1 MSTHPLNSY
10 VNLVIEPGENE
21 FIAIQ
26 RTLDSM
32 PCEDSTLLIPQKDQV
47 GLYQKPSKP
56 KLPLD
61 VQVYVGLLTVVGLYI
76 VFRFT
81 QK

>member
-1 MSTHPLNSY
+1 MST

-26 RTLDSM
+26 RTLDSV
-32 PCEDSTLLIPQKDQV
+32 PCDDSTLLIPQKDQGSV
-47 GLYQKPSKP
+47 YQKQSKP

-61 VQVYVGLLTVVGLYI
+61 VQLYVGLLTVVGLYI